1 MNKSLTLLKA
11 KKNSKKY
18 LWFAF
23 LVPAALMLVSYF
35 AFQVWPFGSR
45 SVLVLDLNAQ
55 YVYFFGALRRAIYGD
70 ASLIYSFSRALGGE
84 FLGIFAYYLSSPL
97 SWIVAIFPERFMLE
111 ALLLLFVTKCG
122 LCGLTLAWYLD
133 RHNIG
138 TKISRIIF
146 GILYAMCGYAI
157 VYQHNTMW
165 IDCMY
170 LLPLVALGIEQLIS
184 KRKYMLF
191 TVSLGVAIFSNFYI
205 GYMMCIFCF
214 IYYFYAYFC
223 VCQNECG
230 EKKHFI
236 KSLVRMGVF
245 SAIAIGLAACI
256 ILPTYYSLGFGK
268 TTFSN
273 PTYSFEPR
281 FDFLDLV
288 SRMFVN
294 AYDTVRP
301 AGLPIIYCG
310 TLTMILLPMFF
321 MAKKVPLREKVGT
334 GVLIGVFVVSFSIDA
349 IDKFWHGMQAPNWL
363 NYRYSFMLVFIFIIA
378 AAKAFREIRH
388 FTAGQKAGVI
398 GAWFIILMI
407 SQKTVD
413 FFTDDKIIINR
424 DLLCFYVAAAMI
436 AIYAACLALFR
447 SKQYHRV
454 AASVLMVFI
463 CAEMIGQ
470 SLSSMYYLQDDV
482 VYTSRNSYLSNRNKY
497 KDSVDYILENDDGFY
512 RFDKTNHSLI
522 NTPMMLGI
530 RGFTNSTSTLNS
542 DTIDFLNYMGISSKS
557 HWSKYYGAT
566 PAFDSFLAVK
576 YVIATE
582 DYDVPDGYVHLYDG
596 GDDVAVYQNPDALSI
611 AYAVNSNV
619 KDFHLAHPDDYDEG
633 VESGKYEEFT
643 VFNTPPARMNAL
655 MGAMLGLDESVKM
668 FIPIED
674 VDEGDNNITYT
685 PVSENHAKYVPTVSD
700 QAASLIYK
708 FTAESDGM
716 VYMYVPTDYPR
727 EASVLVNGVD
737 KGTVGG
743 NETDRMIS
751 LGKFDAGTEITVTLT
766 LKADKFYI
774 LRGEPMFWYMDMDV
788 YRDSFAKLAENQFI
802 IDEWSETCFEGTIT
816 LTGDKTTVFTSIPYD
831 ANWRVWVDGEE
842 VEVYENLDALVAF
855 DAEAGEHDVTIK
867 YVPKQLN
874 IGMAI
879 TAVSWIILLAI
890 FFIERAAKKRRANFE
905 VEIVELSETEAEPV
919 EAVEATAPAKVEE
932 TKDTE
937 EKE

>member
-1 MNKSLTLLKA
+1 MNRSLALSK

-18 LWFAF
+18 LWVAF
-23 LVPAALMLVSYF
+23 LAPALLMLVSYF
-35 AFQVWPFGSR
+35 AFRVYPFGPR

-55 YVYFFGALRRAIYGD
+55 YVYFFGALRNALHGD

-97 SWIVAIFPERFMLE
+97 SWIVALFPENMMLD
-111 ALLLLFVTKCG
+111 ALLVMFVTKCG

-133 RHNIG
+133 RHSIG
-138 TKISRIIF
+138 TKISRVIF

-170 LLPLVALGIEQLIS
+170 LLPLVALGIEELIS

-223 VCQNECG
+223 ISKNECG
-230 EKKHFI
+230 ETKHFI
-236 KSLVRMGVF
+236 KSLVRMGIF
-245 SAIAIGLAACI
+245 AAIAIGLAACI

-268 TTFSN
+268 TTFSD

-301 AGLPIIYCG
+301 DGLPIIYCG
-310 TLTMILLPMFF
+310 TLTMIMLPLFF

-388 FTAGQKAGVI
+388 YSAGQKAGVI
-398 GAWFIILMI
+398 GAWYIILMI
-407 SQKTVD
+407 SQKTVE
-413 FFTDDKIIINR
+413 FYAEDKIVINR
-424 DLLCFYVAAAMI
+424 DLLCFYVAAAML
-436 AIYAACLALFR
+436 AIFAACLALFR

-470 SLSSMYYLQDDV
+470 SFSSMYYLQDDV
-482 VYTSRNSYLSNRNKY
+482 VYTSRSSYLNNKEKY
-497 KDSVDYILENDDGFY
+497 EDSVDYILENDDGFY

-542 DTIDFLNYMGISSKS
+542 DTIDFLNYMGLSSKS

-566 PAFDSFLAVK
+566 PALDSFLAVK

-582 DYDVPDGYVHLYDG
+582 DYDVPEGYIKLFEDEE
-596 GDDVAVYQNPDALSI
+596 ATVYQNPDALSI
-611 AYAVNSNV
+611 AYAVSGDI
-619 KDFHLAHPDDYDEG
+619 KDFHLAYPDDYDEG
-633 VESGKYEEFT
+633 VANGEYEEYD
-643 VFNTPPARMNAL
+643 VYNTPPARMNAM
-655 MGAMLGLDESVKM
+655 MGAMLALDEPVDM

-674 VDEGDNNITYT
+674 VDEGNNNITYT
-685 PVSENHAKYVPTVSD
+685 PVSDNHAKYAPTVAD
-700 QAASLIYK
+700 QSASLIYK
-708 FTAESDGM
+708 FTAETDGM
-716 VYMYVPTDYPR
+716 IYMYVPTDYPR

-751 LGKFDAGTEITVTLT
+751 LGSFEEGAEITVTLT

-788 YRDSFAKLAENQFI
+788 YKESFASLAENQFV
-802 IDEWSETCFEGTIT
+802 IDEWSETCFEGTVSIT
-816 LTGDKTTVFTSIPYD
+816 SDKTTVFTSIPYD
-831 ANWRVWVDGEE
+831 SNWRVWVDGNE

-855 DAEAGEHDVTIK
+855 DADVGEHEVTIK

-874 IGMAI
+874 IGIAI
-879 TAVSWIILLAI
+879 TAVSWVILLAT
-890 FFIERAAKKRRANFE
+890 FFIERAVKKRRANFE
-905 VEIVELSETEAEPV
+905 VEIVELAEESSEPAAKTEDITV
-919 EAVEATAPAKVEE
+919 APTEE
-932 TKDTE
+932 TQNTE
-937 EKE
+937 DKE